1 VDNLFVDVPA
11 HAPDEVVD
19 VLVRT
24 STARLERIV
33 SMAHRTPP
41 SQWYDQGTDE
51 WVAVLSGGAGLR
63 FEDDDEIVVMRP
75 GDWLVIPA
83 RRRHRVE
90 WTDPERPTVWLALH
104 YPARDTG

>member
-41 SQWYDQGTDE
+41 SQW
-51 WVAVLSGGAGLR
+51 
-63 FEDDDEIVVMRP
+63 
-75 GDWLVIPA
+75 
-83 RRRHRVE
+83 
-90 WTDPERPTVWLALH
+90 
-104 YPARDTG
+104 